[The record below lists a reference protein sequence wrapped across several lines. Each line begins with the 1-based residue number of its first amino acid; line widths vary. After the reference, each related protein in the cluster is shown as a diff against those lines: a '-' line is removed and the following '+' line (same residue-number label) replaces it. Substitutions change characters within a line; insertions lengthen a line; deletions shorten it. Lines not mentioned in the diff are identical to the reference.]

1 MEFIFMLTHH
11 DATVPDALSVYD
23 EIRDLPLRYVGFKDV
38 GQPATTLKE
47 LARRIHADG
56 REAMIEV
63 VSERPED
70 ELRSISAATDIGV
83 DWVLGG
89 THIDEALDVLDGSDL
104 RYCPFPG
111 RVVGHPSILEG
122 EIEEIAGSA
131 VELTSRDR
139 VSGLDLLAYRYAGDV
154 HALVESVLSAVSK
167 PVIAAGSVNS
177 VERIHELRELG
188 VWAFTVGGA
197 VFEATFP
204 APADNRSQITAILNA
219 ARTPPT

>member
-11 DATVPDALSVYD
+11 DATVAHALDVYD

-38 GQPATTLKE
+38 GQPTSTLKE

-63 VSERPED
+63 VSERAED
-70 ELRSISAATDIGV
+70 ELRSISAATEVGV

-89 THIDEALDVLDGSDL
+89 THVDEALDVLNGSGL

-122 EIEEIAGSA
+122 TIGEIAGSA
-131 VELTSRDR
+131 ADLTSHNS
-139 VSGLDLLAYRYAGDV
+139 VAGLDLLAYRYAGDV
-154 HALVESVLSAVSK
+154 EALVASVVSAVEK
-167 PVIAAGSVNS
+167 PVIAAGSVDS
-177 VERIHELRELG
+177 VERIDALRKLG

-197 VFEATFP
+197 VFEAAFP
-204 APADNRSQITAILNA
+204 AEANNRAQVEAILKA
-219 ARTPPT
+219 ASGTSA